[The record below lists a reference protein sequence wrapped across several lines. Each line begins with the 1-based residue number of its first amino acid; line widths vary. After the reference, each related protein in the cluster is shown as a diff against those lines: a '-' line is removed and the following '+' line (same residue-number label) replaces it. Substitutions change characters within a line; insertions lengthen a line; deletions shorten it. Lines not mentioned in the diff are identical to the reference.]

1 MTGAIPKTS
10 MYFCANL
17 GVLDEAAVQAFS
29 NWAEAT
35 CSHHVLREEE
45 TATVLYATRASGRT
59 EQQHK
64 NTLRALASNRRI
76 NWTTEASF
84 LRLLG
89 PEEYEAIVREALP
102 VVGQTEAPGV
112 RGDRPPVCCKMATI
126 TQLPDDFDF
135 RAGEMLAQLV
145 ASRAR

>member
-10 MYFCANL
+10 AHFRAAL
-17 GVLDEAAVQAFS
+17 GTLDEAAVQAFS

-45 TATVLYATRASGRT
+45 TATVLYATRASSRT

-64 NTLRALASNRRI
+64 NTLKALASNRKI
-76 NWTTEASF
+76 KWKTEASF

-102 VVGQTEAPGV
+102 FVGQAEPPGL
-112 RGDRPPVCCKMATI
+112 RGDTPPVCCKMATI

>member
-1 MTGAIPKTS
+1 MTGAIPQTS

-17 GVLDEAAVQAFS
+17 GVLDVAAVQAFS
-29 NWAEAT
+29 IWASAN
-35 CSHHVLREEE
+35 CSQHILREEDGS
-45 TATVLYATRASGRT
+45 TVLHAKRASSRT

-64 NTLRALASNRRI
+64 NTLKALASNRKI
-76 NWTTEASF
+76 KWKTEASF

-102 VVGQTEAPGV
+102 VVGQTEAPGP
-112 RGDRPPVCCKMATI
+112 REDAPPMCCKMETI
-126 TQLPDDFDF
+126 MQLPDNFDF
-135 RAGEMLAQLV
+135 QAGEMYAQLV